1 MATASASGRTEV
13 GVAVE
18 AEAAVGEVVD
28 PFSTAAVRIRKEILG
43 VRNISKLRASTLL
56 RISN

>member
-1 MATASASGRTEV
+1 MATASASGKTEA

-18 AEAAVGEVVD
+18 AEAAAEEVVN

-43 VRNISKLRASTLL
+43 VRNISKPYALDTSAHL
-56 RISN
+56 